1 MTVHLLRMAVGV
13 DDIAHLRRIQT
24 ARREAS
30 ADGALYTYTRNTP
43 RRAAELVAGG
53 SIYWIIKGFARVRQR
68 VVGVERRTDEEG
80 RGYCMIGIQSKLVP
94 TVLQARRPQQGW
106 RYLDPADAPA
116 DRPTG
121 RAGDDDLP
129 PEMAAE
135 LRELGL
141 L

>member
-13 DDIAHLRRIQT
+13 DDIAHLRRVQK
-24 ARREAS
+24 ARRAAS

-43 RRAAELVAGG
+43 RRADELIDGG
-53 SIYWIIKGFARVRQR
+53 SIYWIVKGFIRVRQR
-68 VVGVERRTDEEG
+68 VVGVERHTDDEG
-80 RGYCMIGIQSKLVP
+80 RGYCMISIEPKLVP

-106 RYLDPADAPA
+106 RYLDPAEAPD
-116 DRPTG
+116 DRPSG
-121 RAGDDDLP
+121 PAAADDMP

-135 LRELGL
+135 LRDLGL